1 MTILDT
7 DFLSSLQLST
17 LPSPVLV
24 SDRIFNFSFFALTFV
39 VGIFYKETA
48 GLSLEQ
54 IELLYIKDSGTL
66 DDENVRAIMDEA
78 KLEEQAVSH
87 VEQLE

>member
-1 MTILDT
+1 MATVFT
-7 DFLSSLQLST
+7 Y
-17 LPSPVLV
+17 
-24 SDRIFNFSFFALTFV
+24 RFALTLV

-54 IELLYIKDSGTL
+54 IELLYIKDTGTS

-78 KLEEQAVSH
+78 KLEEQAVAH